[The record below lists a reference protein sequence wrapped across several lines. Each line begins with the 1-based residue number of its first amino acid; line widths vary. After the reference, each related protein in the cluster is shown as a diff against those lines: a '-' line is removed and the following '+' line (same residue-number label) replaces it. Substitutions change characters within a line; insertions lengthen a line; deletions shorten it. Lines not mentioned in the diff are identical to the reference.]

1 MNKILAAVV
10 ATAFV
15 FGSASGFAATSVK
28 KEELTKEQRVEMRNR
43 ADKLTQE
50 RAQAPT
56 TVKAPKATPAAK
68 PAKASKTSKVTKAG
82 GVHATKTQGKTAAPV
97 ISGKTQPKI

>member
-10 ATAFV
+10 ASAFA
-15 FGSASGFAATSVK
+15 FGSVSGYAADTAK
-28 KEELTKEQRVEMRNR
+28 KEELTKEQRVDMRNR

-56 TVKAPKATPAAK
+56 PVKANAAKTPAAK
-68 PAKASKTSKVTKAG
+68 TKHVKKAKKVSHRNVT
-82 GVHATKTQGKTAAPV
+82 
-97 ISGKTQPKI
+97 KTQPKT